1 MGRCV
6 NDMSYNG
13 ILETVL
19 PEYTLLQ
26 TAESGIDQGSCC
38 LLQGE
43 GELAALA
50 AAGVRPNRIYA
61 DTRCLPEEQ
70 VRGIFGKCRFVA
82 GSLEELR
89 LINRIAL
96 SENSGGQLTAVGLHL
111 VPAAYDGGGRQGIK
125 EPELPALASEI
136 KKLSGVSVQG
146 CFVQG
151 CIEGLYGKEL
161 GRYFRNCYELAK
173 RMTVIL
179 PCSMPYL
186 CIAGAAAAIVR
197 NGRDQPETL
206 SEVRRA
212 AEIVAMQNRTAF
224 YAKLLIT

>member
-1 MGRCV
+1 MK
-6 NDMSYNG
+6 DMSYNE

-26 TAESGIDQGSCC
+26 TAENGIDQGSCC

-50 AAGVRPNRIYA
+50 AAGVQPNRIYA
-61 DTRCLPEEQ
+61 DTRWLPEAQ
-70 VRGIFGKCRFVA
+70 IRGIFGKCRFVA

-89 LINRIAL
+89 FINRIAL

-111 VPAAYDGGGRQGIK
+111 VPAAYDGGRQGIK
-125 EPELPALASEI
+125 EAELPALASEI
-136 KKLSGVSVQG
+136 KKLSAVSVQG

-151 CIEGLYGKEL
+151 CIDGLCGKEL
-161 GRYFRNCYELAK
+161 GRYFRDCYELAK

-186 CIAGAAAAIVR
+186 CVAGAVDAVVR

-212 AEIVAMQNRTAF
+212 AEIVAMQNSTAF